1 MGEKLP
7 ASAAENKF
15 LIKQIKNK
23 NIKLCWK
30 CLALFSAE
38 CPRELVTKKIEEAAT
53 ARTRRHPDEKGLL
66 RELETSQLIEVAAA
80 EGCPLCLLLLDLLS
94 GAEREAMREHWECSK
109 EQTKHSKFVIKHSLY
124 LEGELPPLLAV
135 NYELPSL
142 IVNKREREVKA
153 LVQLYPASD
162 LESLA
167 NHRRIDKSTCSESS
181 WAIATEWI
189 DDCVANHR
197 TCNYSI
203 ATTPALPTRVI
214 DVGLIGYIAPR
225 LHTLTQGTSNARYVT
240 LSHCWG
246 SYMPLRLLKSNIT
259 SMKQGILLSQVP
271 QTFQDAMVI
280 ARRLGV
286 RYIWIDSLCI
296 IQDSEEDWREQS
308 ALMDQVYFNSFCN
321 IAAAH
326 ASDSRGGCFIDRN
339 PELIAP
345 VKVHLNWGPQP
356 GAYYC
361 VKCYFWTVNVSEAP
375 LNRRAWVYQ
384 ERLLAPRTL
393 YFGETQLY
401 WECREKMACEAF
413 PLQIPFQIGGTNAK
427 VNFPLI
433 DGGGRASRMQTQIA
447 SNAYKLWGRIVY
459 AYTSGA
465 LSRESDKLIAI
476 SGIAARMR
484 EVVDDEYLAG
494 MWRRHLA
501 YQLLWQ
507 VRRLEKHV
515 PRTRPLEYRAPT
527 WSWASMIGK
536 VEHACDIHYADHR
549 DLTVDILDVTVELST
564 ENPFGEIKGGHLRA
578 RGSIAKEGMLLKED
592 KSNRGSYSLL
602 INGSFGGLALL
613 DVDSEEVEAAIYKE
627 IYYLPICYWLP
638 DMETTGRIDTA
649 LPRISGILLRA
660 SGGAAHDEFVRVGQ
674 FDIFSQEEAFKQACC
689 QFGGE
694 IEEMQIEHER
704 DNQWG
709 NRYTVTIV

>member
-1 MGEKLP
+1 MVERLP
-7 ASAAENKF
+7 VSAAENRS
-15 LIKQIKNK
+15 LIKQIKDE
-23 NIKLCWK
+23 NIRLCWK

-38 CPRELVTKKIEEAAT
+38 CPRELVTKEIEEAAA
-53 ARTRRHPDEKGLL
+53 ARM

-80 EGCPLCLLLLDLLS
+80 EGCPLCLLLLDSLS

-109 EQTKHSKFVIKHSLY
+109 EQIKHSKFVIKHSLY

-142 IVNKREREVKA
+142 IDNKREREVKV
-153 LVQLYPASD
+153 LVQLYPASGRSLGTLPNLQGLHVLSD
-162 LESLA
+162 LEPLA
-167 NHRRIDKSTCSESS
+167 NHRRVDKSTSSESS
-181 WAIATEWI
+181 WAIASEWI
-189 DDCVANHR
+189 DDCAANHR
-197 TCNYSI
+197 MCAYSV

-214 DVGLIGYIAPR
+214 DVGLIGHIAPR

-259 SMKQGILLSQVP
+259 SMEQGILLSQVP

-308 ALMDQVYFNSFCN
+308 ALMGQVYFNSFCN

-326 ASDSRGGCFIDRN
+326 ASDSREGCFIDRN
-339 PELIAP
+339 PKLIAP

-361 VKCYFWTVNVSEAP
+361 VKCYFWTVNVSGKP

-384 ERLLAPRTL
+384 ERLLATRTL

-427 VNFPLI
+427 VNFPLT
-433 DGGGRASRMQTQIA
+433 DGGCRAASSRMQTQLA
-447 SNAYKLWGRIVY
+447 SNAFKLWGRIVY

-484 EVVDDEYLAG
+484 EIIDDEYLAG

-501 YQLLWQ
+501 HQLLWQ

-549 DLTVDILDVTVELST
+549 DLTVDILDATVELSS
-564 ENPFGEIKGGHLRA
+564 ENPFGQIKGGYLRA
-578 RGSIAKEGMLLKED
+578 RGSIA
-592 KSNRGSYSLL
+592 
-602 INGSFGGLALL
+602 
-613 DVDSEEVEAAIYKE
+613 
-627 IYYLPICYWLP
+627 
-638 DMETTGRIDTA
+638 
-649 LPRISGILLRA
+649 
-660 SGGAAHDEFVRVGQ
+660 
-674 FDIFSQEEAFKQACC
+674 
-689 QFGGE
+689 
-694 IEEMQIEHER
+694 
-704 DNQWG
+704 
-709 NRYTVTIV
+709 